1 MKTQLNGDHRPA
13 MPCSNI
19 RIYAKRS
26 EEGIMAWNV
35 TGELVETCSC
45 NMLCPCWFGQADLM
59 LMDQG
64 YCGTSLLLRVR
75 EGSNDGVDLSGQN
88 AIVALHFPGP
98 TLFDA
103 NGTGRV
109 YVDEGASEAQAAAL
123 ETILQGASGGGMEV
137 PASLLSTW
145 LPTKRAAITVTE
157 TDGQLTASVAGIGE
171 LRSRRLVNDLGKNMK
186 LQNAAFSLVFA
197 HEGHEGDLA
206 PSDGTAW
213 NDAELPVTWVGQSGV
228 VGQITWAG

>member
-1 MKTQLNGDHRPA
+1 
-13 MPCSNI
+13 
-19 RIYAKRS
+19 
-26 EEGIMAWNV
+26 MAWNV
-35 TGELVETCSC
+35 SGELVETCSC

-64 YCGTSLLLRVR
+64 YCATSLLVRIR
-75 EGSNDGVDLSGQN
+75 EGSHEGVDLSGQN
-88 AIVALHFPGP
+88 AIVSFHFPGP

-109 YVDEGASEAQAAAL
+109 YIDENASDAQVAAL

-145 LPTKRAAITVTE
+145 LPTKRAGISVTE
-157 TDGQLTASVAGIGE
+157 AEGELTASVAGVGE
-171 LRSRRLVNDLGKNMK
+171 MKSRRLVNDLGNKMK
-186 LQNAAFSLVFA
+186 LQNAAFSLVFG

-206 PSDGTAW
+206 PSDGTTW
-213 NDAELPVTWVGQSGV
+213 NDADMPATWTGRSGV
-228 VGQITWAG
+228 VGQVAWAG